1 VAVLRRGGAAAL
13 ARKLGAHVLTE
24 TMERRPGI
32 GFDSYDRFFPNQ
44 ATLPQGGF
52 GSLIALP
59 LQKELRGDGNAP
71 RPPGLVRERASL
83 QAPWPPLA
91 AMEHRDDLQTLAAH
105 SVRNEIPC
113 AWHHELTSPGHPTGT
128 PEVRE
133 LRQAIDCS
141 E

>member
-1 VAVLRRGGAAAL
+1 MVLVGLRDARQPYVAGVYPMLLDETCFVLAVRFRQSL
-13 ARKLGAHVLTE
+13 A
-24 TMERRPGI
+24 
-32 GFDSYDRFFPNQ
+32 
-44 ATLPQGGF
+44 
-52 GSLIALP
+52 
-59 LQKELRGDGNAP
+59 LQKELRGDGNPP

-91 AMEHRDDLQTLAAH
+91 AMEHGDDLQTLAAH

-113 AWHHELTSPGHPTGT
+113 AWHHELTSPGHPAGT

-141 E
+141 Q